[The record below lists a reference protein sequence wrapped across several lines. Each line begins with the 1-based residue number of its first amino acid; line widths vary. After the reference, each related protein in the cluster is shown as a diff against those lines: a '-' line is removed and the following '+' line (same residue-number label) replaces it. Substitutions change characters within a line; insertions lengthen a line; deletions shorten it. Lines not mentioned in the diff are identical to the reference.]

1 MFRIYSYLI
10 NFFFPVLILVIYI
23 RTFLKKEDKKRF
35 KEKLFSSSFDIKK
48 NTQKK
53 LIWFHAASIGELKS
67 IIPLLKKL
75 ANKKELNFLIT
86 TITLSSSKLIETN
99 LKNHKNITHRF
110 FPIDK
115 PNLVKSFID
124 SWSPE
129 LIIFVDSKFG
139 QILYLKLKNKIPLIL
154 LNARIAKNF
163 LRWRLIKILLKGYFN
178 L

>member
-75 ANKKELNFLIT
+75 ANKKN
-86 TITLSSSKLIETN
+86 
-99 LKNHKNITHRF
+99 
-110 FPIDK
+110 
-115 PNLVKSFID
+115 
-124 SWSPE
+124 
-129 LIIFVDSKFG
+129 
-139 QILYLKLKNKIPLIL
+139 
-154 LNARIAKNF
+154 
-163 LRWRLIKILLKGYFN
+163 
-178 L
+178 